1 MRSAEGAIKRDVQ
14 EEVKAAVTEAI
25 KNVMSTDSEL
35 THSALKAFDQD
46 SQGSHP
52 AGVCVCVCARACV
65 CIRVCVCVCVCVCVY
80 THTNAYICTWVCAPI
95 YTHTHTNAY
104 KST

>member
-52 AGVCVCVCARACV
+52 AGVCVCVC
-65 CIRVCVCVCVCVCVY
+65 VCVY
-80 THTNAYICTWVCAPI
+80 THTNAYICI
-95 YTHTHTNAY
+95 
-104 KST
+104 